1 MVFLLVIPIFFV
13 LAEAWVLW
21 SGRTRRQPGTFE
33 TVEAHHRALEA
44 LDRVRAVPAV
54 APDA

>member
-1 MVFLLVIPIFFV
+1 VVFLLVIPIFFV

-44 LDRVRAVPAV
+44 LDRVRAVRAV